1 MEGEKE
7 MKIFVQILQV
17 IAALGLISTVLLQT
31 GKSAGLGSI
40 AGGAE
45 SLFGGSKKGLDDL
58 FSKLSTISAI
68 AFMVLTI
75 ILSIL

>member
-1 MEGEKE
+1 MHLF
-7 MKIFVQILQV
+7 IQILQV
-17 IAALGLISTVLLQT
+17 IAAIGLISTVLLQT

-45 SLFGGSKKGLDDL
+45 TLFGGSKKGMDDL
-58 FSKLSTISAI
+58 FSKLSTGSAV

-75 ILSIL
+75 LLSII

>member
-1 MEGEKE
+1 

-45 SLFGGSKKGLDDL
+45 SLFGGSKKGMDDL
-58 FSKLSTISAI
+58 FSKLSTASAI
-68 AFMVLTI
+68 AFLVLTLL
-75 ILSIL
+75 LSMF